1 MEWIYATE
9 NDEQIPIA
17 EADIKSLVDE
27 GVIKRKT
34 LMWNESMSDW
44 TACEVVLPDLFPTNF
59 VEPAAPIASGPP
71 QTQPPGGGPPA
82 FAVAPVRPRGPAD
95 GLATTSLVCGIVGV
109 VGLFCASGFLLPVS
123 IASVICG
130 HVGRKKLRE
139 ANLPLEHGQL
149 TAGII
154 LGWIGVGFSILC
166 LIGILVYFLMMG
178 AFIATEAG
186 NSVL

>member
-1 MEWIYATE
+1 
-9 NDEQIPIA
+9 
-17 EADIKSLVDE
+17 
-27 GVIKRKT
+27 
-34 LMWNESMSDW
+34 
-44 TACEVVLPDLFPTNF
+44 
-59 VEPAAPIASGPP
+59 
-71 QTQPPGGGPPA
+71 
-82 FAVAPVRPRGPAD
+82 
-95 GLATTSLVCGIVGV
+95 
-109 VGLFCASGFLLPVS
+109 
-123 IASVICG
+123 
-130 HVGRKKLRE
+130 VGRKKLRE

>member
-59 VEPAAPIASGPP
+59 VEPAAPIA
-71 QTQPPGGGPPA
+71 
-82 FAVAPVRPRGPAD
+82 
-95 GLATTSLVCGIVGV
+95 
-109 VGLFCASGFLLPVS
+109 
-123 IASVICG
+123 
-130 HVGRKKLRE
+130 
-139 ANLPLEHGQL
+139 
-149 TAGII
+149 
-154 LGWIGVGFSILC
+154 
-166 LIGILVYFLMMG
+166 
-178 AFIATEAG
+178 
-186 NSVL
+186 